1 MSRCAVIAG
10 GGSGSQVYPG
20 LAVTEE
26 LSRLAVE
33 VHWLGTRDGLERT
46 LVTKRG
52 VPVTLLEVDGE
63 LGRGMA
69 ATVRFLGQVP
79 HAVRETVSLFL
90 RLEPCAVLGV
100 GGPAAAVG
108 LLAAGLLG
116 LPGVLQERNAAPD
129 RVSRFIAPW
138 ADLVCCGFAEA
149 VAYFGQA
156 AEWTGNPVNPSF
168 FAVAAVDPQAPARVL
183 VLGGSRGSMFL
194 NQVVPPALAA
204 VAAAGI
210 PVHVTHQAGPRWAE
224 VVRTSYRDHGLEA
237 EVPSFLTE
245 PWQALAR
252 ADLVVSRSGAL
263 TLAELAA
270 AGRGAVLVPLSSA
283 LDNHQ
288 EPNARSRERK
298 GGAVVL
304 TESEATPAA
313 VGATLAAILSTP
325 ERVVAMGSAA
335 RAAALPDAA
344 SRIARRLVAAGG
356 AA

>member
-1 MSRCAVIAG
+1 M
-10 GGSGSQVYPG
+10 
-20 LAVTEE
+20 
-26 LSRLAVE
+26 
-33 VHWLGTRDGLERT
+33 
-46 LVTKRG
+46 
-52 VPVTLLEVDGE
+52 
-63 LGRGMA
+63 
-69 ATVRFLGQVP
+69 
-79 HAVRETVSLFL
+79 
-90 RLEPCAVLGV
+90 
-100 GGPAAAVG
+100 
-108 LLAAGLLG
+108 
-116 LPGVLQERNAAPD
+116 
-129 RVSRFIAPW
+129 
-138 ADLVCCGFAEA
+138 
-149 VAYFGQA
+149 
-156 AEWTGNPVNPSF
+156 
-168 FAVAAVDPQAPARVL
+168 
-183 VLGGSRGSMFL
+183 
-194 NQVVPPALAA
+194 
-204 VAAAGI
+204 
-210 PVHVTHQAGPRWAE
+210 
-224 VVRTSYRDHGLEA
+224 VRTSYRDHGLEA